1 MRVSANISALGQ
13 TRWYEYLPRFL
24 FGGAVTAFAG
34 IIAKEY
40 GPSAGGLFLA
50 FPAIFPASATLIE
63 RHEQKKKQQAGDQG
77 KRRGRKAAGVDA
89 AGASM
94 GALGL
99 IVFGFLVWKLLAV
112 LPVWAVLVTATTG
125 WLFASISIWKLLRS

>member
-34 IIAKEY
+34 IIAKEC